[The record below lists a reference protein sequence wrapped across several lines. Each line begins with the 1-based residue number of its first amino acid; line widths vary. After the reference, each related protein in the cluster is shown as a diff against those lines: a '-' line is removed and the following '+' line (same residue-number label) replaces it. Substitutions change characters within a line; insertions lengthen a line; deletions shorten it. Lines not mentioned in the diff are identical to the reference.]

1 MKNIRFRGWPSP
13 LPFKMSLKMK
23 LTTILLIVSLFKIQA
38 NSYSQ
43 NTKITLNHDQI
54 SIGDVFKEIEGKSE
68 FRFLYKNKEVD
79 INRKVSIHVTKENI
93 YDILNQ
99 LFKETTVKYEV
110 LDNRQIV
117 LTQQF
122 QNNIKHMKS
131 IPLGCSSSRQ
141 LSMGVLKMSTEYR
154 CQVPTLLKKGQPTV

>member
-1 MKNIRFRGWPSP
+1 MKNIYFKGWP
-13 LPFKMSLKMK
+13 LAIPFKMTLKMK
-23 LTTILLIVSLFKIQA
+23 LTTLLIIVSLFKIQA

-99 LFKETTVKYEV
+99 LFKETPVKYEV

-117 LTQQF
+117 LTKQLQK
-122 QNNIKHMKS
+122 NIKQVKS
-131 IPLGCSSSRQ
+131 IPFGCSSSRQ
-141 LSMGVLKMSTEYR
+141 PSMEV
-154 CQVPTLLKKGQPTV
+154 